1 VESLRARN
9 SGHVQS
15 VGRHNPHVDDS
26 IPATDVVYTLAS
38 KLLHTPLFTAIK
50 WSSSTIQ
57 PSKVFHLADR
67 ILEGK
72 APPASLI
79 VAQAIVDTV
88 CRGVLLM
95 CDLLYFSVV
104 Y

>member
-1 VESLRARN
+1 
-9 SGHVQS
+9 
-15 VGRHNPHVDDS
+15 
-26 IPATDVVYTLAS
+26 VVYTLAS
-38 KLLHTPLFTAIK
+38 KLLHTPLFAAMK

-57 PSKVFHLADR
+57 LSKGFHLAGR

-79 VAQAIVDTV
+79 VAQATVDTV
-88 CRGVLLM
+88 CQGVLLM
-95 CDLLYFSVV
+95 CDLLCFSVV